1 MEKNNLKLEQIS
13 LSKKVSELCWK
24 FLEET
29 GEDFITV
36 SAVTIDGTM
45 TTDERGK
52 AMYGKTLSV
61 KVDSWRGENLDEE
74 EE

>member
-1 MEKNNLKLEQIS
+1 MEKNNLKLERIA

-36 SAVTIDGTM
+36 SAVTLNGTM
-45 TTDERGK
+45 ATDGRGK
-52 AMYGKTLSV
+52 SMYGKTLSV
-61 KVDSWRGENLDEE
+61 KVDSWNGEDFEDEE
-74 EE
+74 E

>member
-1 MEKNNLKLEQIS
+1 MKLEQVS
-13 LSKKVSELCWK
+13 LSKKIGELCWK

-29 GEDFITV
+29 GEDFINV

-45 TTDERGK
+45 TTDGKGK

-61 KVDSWRGENLDEE
+61 KVDSWRGEDLEE
-74 EE
+74 EDE